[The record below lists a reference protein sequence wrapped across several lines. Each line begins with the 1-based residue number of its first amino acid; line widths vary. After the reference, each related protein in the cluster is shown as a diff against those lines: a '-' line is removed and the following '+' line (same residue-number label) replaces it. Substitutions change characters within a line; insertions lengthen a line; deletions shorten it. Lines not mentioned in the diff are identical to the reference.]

1 MRDTALKRLAAR
13 PTLEADLAKDLLSRN
28 KYDSFAR
35 YSDIA
40 FLLVARVQF
49 APSAAL
55 EAPLRDAMSRIATEM
70 RKAGPGDT
78 WPGDADTLDS
88 YIRSEYAERLT
99 ASLVIAKRMAA
110 AGVDLRDA
118 LGELRST
125 ATAAYP
131 KTRTAMA
138 YQRDVTAAD
147 PVIAAA
153 LASRAG
159 SK

>member
-1 MRDTALKRLAAR
+1 
-13 PTLEADLAKDLLSRN
+13 
-28 KYDSFAR
+28 
-35 YSDIA
+35 
-40 FLLVARVQF
+40 
-49 APSAAL
+49 
-55 EAPLRDAMSRIATEM
+55 M
-70 RKAGPGDT
+70 RKAGPGQE
-78 WPGDADTLDS
+78 WPGDSDTLDS
-88 YIRSEYAERLT
+88 YIRSEYAERLA

-118 LGELRST
+118 LGELQST

-131 KTRTAMA
+131 KTKTAMT
-138 YQRDVTAAD
+138 YQRDVAAAD